1 MMNRLLSLRDSREAA
16 ARGARRSLR
25 WQRALPRGRSLVTA
39 VPYGWLLLFF
49 LLPFLFVL
57 QISFSEVEI
66 ASPPYRAL
74 VTRAE
79 DALHIALNL
88 GNFTYIFGDPL
99 YFDAYLGSL
108 RMAAVTTLI
117 CLLIGYPVAYTIAR
131 APEAKRNT
139 LLMLVMLPFWTSFLV
154 RVYAWMG
161 ILDNEGL
168 LNHLLLSLKL
178 IDAPLAL
185 MHTQLS
191 VQVVMV
197 YAYLPFMILPLF
209 SNLVKLDGR
218 LLEAAADLGC
228 KPWKSFLTVTLPLS
242 KNGVIA
248 GSMLVFIPA
257 VGEFVIPEL
266 VGTPESLMIGKVLW
280 MEFFDNNNWPMAAAV
295 TIVMVALLLV
305 PIVYLHKR
313 EEKSLAR
320 AAKH

>member
-1 MMNRLLSLRDSREAA
+1 MMSRLLSLRDSRDPAGRA
-16 ARGARRSLR
+16 ARRAAW
-25 WQRALPRGRSLVTA
+25 WQRLAPRGRTLATA
-39 VPYGWLLLFF
+39 IPYGWLLLFF
-49 LLPFLFVL
+49 LVPFLFVL

-74 VTRAE
+74 VERSE
-79 DALHIALNL
+79 DVLNIALNL
-88 GNFTYIFGDPL
+88 GNYTYIFGDPL

-108 RMAAVTTLI
+108 ETAAVTTAI
-117 CLLIGYPVAYTIAR
+117 CLLIGYPIAYTIAR
-131 APEAKRNT
+131 APEARRNT

-161 ILDNEGL
+161 ILDSNGL
-168 LNHLLLSLKL
+168 VNQALLALGLV
-178 IDAPLAL
+178 DAPLQL

-191 VQVVMV
+191 VQIVMV

-228 KPWKSFLTVTLPLS
+228 RPWKTFLTVTLPLS
-242 KNGVIA
+242 KNGVVA

-280 MEFFDNNNWPMAAAV
+280 MEFFDNNNWPMAASV
-295 TIVMVALLLV
+295 TIVMLALLIL

-313 EEKSLAR
+313 EEKALAR
-320 AAKH
+320 AARR

>member
-1 MMNRLLSLRDSREAA
+1 MNTRTLTRHLAANPARQPGKLLAA
-16 ARGARRSLR
+16 TRS
-25 WQRALPRGRSLVTA
+25 WLPRGQSLVTA

-49 LLPFLFVL
+49 LVPFLFVL
-57 QISFSEVEI
+57 GISFSEVEV

-74 VTRAE
+74 LSRSE
-79 DALHIALNL
+79 DMLNIALNL
-88 GNFTYIFGDPL
+88 GNYHYLFSDVL
-99 YFDAYLGSL
+99 YLDAYLGSVY
-108 RMAAVTTLI
+108 MASITTLL
-117 CLLIGYPVAYTIAR
+117 CLLLGYPIAYTIAR
-131 APEAKRNT
+131 APQAKRNT

-168 LNHLLLSLKL
+168 LNKLLLQLGL
-178 IDAPLAL
+178 IDAPLQL

-191 VQVVMV
+191 VQIVMV

-209 SNLVKLDGR
+209 SNLAKLDGR
-218 LLEAAADLGC
+218 LLEASADLGC
-228 KPWKSFLTVTLPLS
+228 KPWQTFLRVTLPLS
-242 KNGVIA
+242 RNGIA
-248 GSMLVFIPA
+248 AGAMLVFIPA

-280 MEFFDNNNWPMAAAV
+280 MEFFDNNNWPMAGSV
-295 TIVMVALLLV
+295 TIVMVALLIA

-313 EEKSLAR
+313 EEKMLAR

>member
-1 MMNRLLSLRDSREAA
+1 MMSRLLSLRDSREAA
-16 ARGARRSLR
+16 ARGARRPAW
-25 WQRALPRGRSLVTA
+25 WQRLMPRGRSLVTA
-39 VPYGWLLLFF
+39 IPYGWLLLFF
-49 LLPFLFVL
+49 LVPFLFVL

-74 VTRAE
+74 IERTE
-79 DALHIALNL
+79 DVLNIALNI
-88 GNFTYIFGDPL
+88 GNYGYIFSDPL
-99 YFDAYLGSL
+99 YFDAYLNSL
-108 RMAAVTTLI
+108 YMALVTTLT
-117 CLLIGYPVAYTIAR
+117 CLVVGYPIAYTIAR
-131 APEAKRNT
+131 ASEAKRNT

-168 LNHLLLSLKL
+168 LNKALMALGL
-178 IDAPLAL
+178 IDAPMQL

-191 VQVVMV
+191 VQIVMV

-228 KPWKSFLTVTLPLS
+228 KPWKTFLKVTLPLS

-280 MEFFDNNNWPMAAAV
+280 MEFFDNNNWPMAASV
-295 TIVMVALLLV
+295 TIVMLALLIL
-305 PIVYLHKR
+305 PIIYLHKR
-313 EEKSLAR
+313 EEKALAR
-320 AAKH
+320 AAQR

>member
-1 MMNRLLSLRDSREAA
+1 M
-16 ARGARRSLR
+16 
-25 WQRALPRGRSLVTA
+25 PRGRSLVTA

-49 LLPFLFVL
+49 LVPFLFVL

-74 VTRAE
+74 VSE
-79 DALHIALNL
+79 VEGVLNIALNI
-88 GNFTYIFGDPL
+88 GNYSYIFGDPL
-99 YFDAYLGSL
+99 YFEAYLSSL
-108 RMAAVTTLI
+108 KMAGVTTII
-117 CLLIGYPVAYTIAR
+117 CLLAGYPIAYTIAR

-168 LNHLLLSLKL
+168 LNKALLALGM
-178 IDAPLAL
+178 IDEPLQL

-191 VQVVMV
+191 VQIVMV

-209 SNLVKLDGR
+209 SNLVKLDER

-228 KPWKSFLTVTLPLS
+228 RPWKTFLTVTLPLS

-248 GSMLVFIPA
+248 GAMLVFIPA

-280 MEFFDNNNWPMAAAV
+280 MEFFDNNNWPMAASV
-295 TIVMVALLLV
+295 TIVMLALLIL
-305 PIVYLHKR
+305 PIIYLHKR
-313 EEKSLAR
+313 EEKALAR
-320 AAKH
+320 AAQR

>member
-1 MMNRLLSLRDSREAA
+1 MMSRLLSLRDSRTEAA
-16 ARGARRSLR
+16 RAARRPLW
-25 WQRALPRGRSLVTA
+25 WQRAMPRGRSLVTA

-49 LLPFLFVL
+49 LVPFLFVL

-74 VTRAE
+74 VSE
-79 DALHIALNL
+79 VEGVLNIALNI
-88 GNFTYIFGDPL
+88 GNYSYIFGDPL
-99 YFDAYLGSL
+99 YFEAYLSSL
-108 RMAAVTTLI
+108 KMAGVTTII
-117 CLLIGYPVAYTIAR
+117 CLLAGYPIAYTIAR

-168 LNHLLLSLKL
+168 LNKALLALGM
-178 IDAPLAL
+178 IDEPLQL

-191 VQVVMV
+191 VQIVMV

-209 SNLVKLDGR
+209 SNLVKLDER

-228 KPWKSFLTVTLPLS
+228 RPWKTFLTVTLPLS

-248 GSMLVFIPA
+248 GAMLVFIPA

-280 MEFFDNNNWPMAAAV
+280 MEFFDNNNWPMAASV
-295 TIVMVALLLV
+295 TIVMLALLIL
-305 PIVYLHKR
+305 PIIYLHKR
-313 EEKSLAR
+313 EEKALAR
-320 AAKH
+320 AAQR